1 MVLWSN
7 GIDTH
12 LWSEQLGFNSLSG
25 HFICFCSYFDFSQT
39 FRTYIWFQQTLVNI
53 GPILPKS
60 RDSWLPLHIVS
71 ICVLVSA
78 IEKNDF
84 ENCIFIKQI
93 SLKLGSWV
101 FIPNFPSQFWAFL
114 LFKTLK
120 NSFWY
125 LILIKTIL

>member
-1 MVLWSN
+1 MVQWSN

-25 HFICFCSYFDFSQT
+25 HFICFCSYFDFPQT

-53 GPILPKS
+53 GPILPNS
-60 RDSWLPLHIVS
+60 RDFGLPIHTYS

-78 IEKNDF
+78 NEKNDF

-93 SLKLGSWV
+93 SLKLRCGFKSQTFQV
-101 FIPNFPSQFWAFL
+101 NFGLL
-114 LFKTLK
+114 LFFKKLK
-120 NSFWY
+120 NSF
-125 LILIKTIL
+125 